1 MKQFDI
7 REDYTEEEKLERQC
21 IIESKDSA
29 RTIINNHKNLWV
41 KVIKRSINDAALMRI
56 NIPKW
61 EDKLKKTI
69 DERKRKKIEIEIEK
83 MNSIE
88 DSALAFLFNP
98 DHKIPWDDFTINVQC
113 PKCKNEWKTLMSVA
127 AEQTSKCSKCKY
139 DISAKYI
146 QYRIT
151 EEYKDKEITL
161 EELLYLF
168 EIENIEEFRDKAWKE
183 IEYKS
188 QNPNLIKKEEKK

>member
-7 REDYTEEEKLERQC
+7 REDYNEEEQLEREC
-21 IIESKDSA
+21 IIESKDGA
-29 RTIINNHKNLWV
+29 RTIINNYKNLWV
-41 KVIKRSINDAALMRI
+41 KVIKRAINDAALMRI

-61 EDKLKKTI
+61 ENKLNHI
-69 DERKRKKIEIEIEK
+69 LSERKKKKIKIEIEK
-83 MNSIE
+83 MHGIE
-88 DSALAFLFNP
+88 NSALAFLFNP
-98 DHKIPWDDFTINVQC
+98 NHKIPWSDFTINVQC
-113 PKCKNEWKTLMSVA
+113 PKCKNEWKTLMSIA

-139 DISAKYI
+139 DISSKYI
-146 QYRIT
+146 QYRII
-151 EEYKDKEITL
+151 EEEKEKEISL

-188 QNPNLIKKEEKK
+188 QNPNLIKKEEI